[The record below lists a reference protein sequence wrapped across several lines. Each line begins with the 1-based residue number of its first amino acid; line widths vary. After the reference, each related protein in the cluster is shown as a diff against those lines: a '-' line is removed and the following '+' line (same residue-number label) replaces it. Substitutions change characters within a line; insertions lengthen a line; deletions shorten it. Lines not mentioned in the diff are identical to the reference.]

1 MKDKQMKY
9 YILSLTLILAACSSV
24 EPTKSVTIRSEPIK
38 KAEPI
43 VPAVDELNMRDVE
56 WVVVTEQN
64 FPSVLAR
71 LRDSGSELTLLA
83 VTPADFQN
91 LILNQSDT
99 LKILRQQKEIIA
111 VYKKSYSN

>member
-1 MKDKQMKY
+1 MKY
-9 YILSLTLILAACSSV
+9 YVLPLILLLAACSPKM
-24 EPTKSVTIRSEPIK
+24 EPTKPITITSEPIA

-43 VPAVDELNMRDVE
+43 VPAVDELNMRDIE
-56 WVVVTEQN
+56 WIVITEQN

-83 VTPADFQN
+83 VTPAGFQN